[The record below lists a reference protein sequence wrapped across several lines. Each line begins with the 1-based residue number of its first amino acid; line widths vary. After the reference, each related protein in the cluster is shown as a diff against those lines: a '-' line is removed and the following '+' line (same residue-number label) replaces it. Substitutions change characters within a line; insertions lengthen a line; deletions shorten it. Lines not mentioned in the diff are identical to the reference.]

1 MVRVLLC
8 GSSTLVGLLIAAAIA
23 HAQQPAPS
31 QQPAPQGQMNMEHG
45 AGQGQMQNTQPQGHA
60 PGGQQGGTG
69 MGGMGM
75 DGMMDMHKMMH
86 GGSSNA
92 PAASPAPA
100 PQGTQPPAT
109 AHGPTQTGQAPT
121 TAPQCPPGTT
131 MQMDSAGQ
139 HSCK

>member
-1 MVRVLLC
+1 MVRVFLC
-8 GSSTLVGLLIAAAIA
+8 GSSTLVCLLVAATIA

-45 AGQGQMQNTQPQGHA
+45 AGQMQNAQPQGYA
-60 PGGQQGGTG
+60 PGGQQGGMG

-86 GGSSNA
+86 GGGNNA
-92 PAASPAPA
+92 PAATPAPA
-100 PQGTQPPAT
+100 QQGPQPPAA
-109 AHGPTQTGQAPT
+109 AHAPAQTGQAPA